1 MRAPRPILATV
12 AAVLAAGALTAC
24 NTPEAAAACPT
35 GAPGTA
41 TAPDWT
47 HPGQTGSIVVTGST
61 DTASPQIAVEKP
73 FSVAQTQVQAFDPPG
88 DGAVVAETARVSV
101 CYLGVNGRTGERFD
115 STYDDGKPASFPL
128 DGVIPG
134 FKKAIAGQ
142 KVGSS
147 VGVAVAPEDGYPT
160 GTPDG
165 RIQAG
170 DTIVFAIKIL
180 SAS

>member
-61 DTASPQIAVEKP
+61 DTPGIPAVICAI
-73 FSVAQTQVQAFDPPG
+73 SAALQAAF
-88 DGAVVAETARVSV
+88 T
-101 CYLGVNGRTGERFD
+101 T
-115 STYDDGKPASFPL
+115 T
-128 DGVIPG
+128 
-134 FKKAIAGQ
+134 
-142 KVGSS
+142 
-147 VGVAVAPEDGYPT
+147 
-160 GTPDG
+160 
-165 RIQAG
+165 
-170 DTIVFAIKIL
+170 
-180 SAS
+180 